1 MQDGVLTGEPGCGA
15 LNARS
20 RSVLPALGVLF
31 VAAALL
37 GGCQAAPETV
47 VVTPVRTAADAPTP
61 ALPLPL
67 TAATAA
73 PSPTTGSPTLA
84 QAAPTA
90 APAAPVGAPLAAS
103 PSTTP
108 ALRPRAAVIFAE
120 QAVSS
125 WPNDPNST
133 AWLDNGAYRLFARE
147 PDRFVAVG
155 SPYGTVGHDVVVS
168 ALFRKVGGP
177 PGGGYGLIVRDQG
190 PGPRDGLNQTW
201 RFYVLQ
207 AGDRR
212 GVGIWRR
219 DGDHW
224 TELVPWTPTLAVR
237 PGDAANQLTVRAAGP
252 RLTLLVNGFEAA
264 SAEDTTLQGGAAGVF
279 VGGDFNQVAL
289 EWFVIASP

>member
-1 MQDGVLTGEPGCGA
+1 MALLPSPITPAPGSA
-15 LNARS
+15 
-20 RSVLPALGVLF
+20 LPAGTAGNGVPRRLLEEAF
-31 VAAALL
+31 DRDAAI
-37 GGCQAAPETV
+37 G
-47 VVTPVRTAADAPTP
+47 
-61 ALPLPL
+61 
-67 TAATAA
+67 
-73 PSPTTGSPTLA
+73 
-84 QAAPTA
+84 
-90 APAAPVGAPLAAS
+90 
-103 PSTTP
+103 
-108 ALRPRAAVIFAE
+108 
-120 QAVSS
+120 
-125 WPNDPNST
+125 WPNDPDST

-155 SPYGTVGHDVVVS
+155 SPYGTVGSDAVVS

-190 PGPRDGLNQTW
+190 PGPRDGINQTG
-201 RFYVLQ
+201 RFYALQ

-264 SAEDTTLQGGAAGVF
+264 SAEDTILQGGAVGIF

-289 EWFVIASP
+289 DWIMVGSL